1 MVRQALRP
9 PVDDCAA
16 TTPHFFLIFGVAVQK
31 LDHLDKFQ
39 KFRQGLI

>member
-1 MVRQALRP
+1 MVRQALRL
-9 PVDDCAA
+9 PVETAAA
-16 TTPHFFLIFGVAVQK
+16 TTPHFLIFGVAAQK

>member
-9 PVDDCAA
+9 PVENGAA
-16 TTPHFFLIFGVAVQK
+16 TTPHFLIIGAAAQK